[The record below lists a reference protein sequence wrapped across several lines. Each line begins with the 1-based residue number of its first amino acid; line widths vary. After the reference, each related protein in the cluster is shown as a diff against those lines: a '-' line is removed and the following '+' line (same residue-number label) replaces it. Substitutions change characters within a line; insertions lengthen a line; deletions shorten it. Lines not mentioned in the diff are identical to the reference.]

1 MGSVLAI
8 VNQHGGVGKSTSSR
22 HIAQTLSGRGKS
34 VLLVDFDPLS
44 GTDQLLGFT
53 GRQLVKHL
61 TEADG
66 KLGES
71 ISHVDE
77 HLDLLTAGK
86 DLIELELAMTGHE
99 RREYLLDKGLQ
110 TLKGSYDFV
119 IIDAPSSLGLL
130 TENAL
135 AAADAALVPVRCHYF
150 GQEGIA
156 ELMHTIGMVSAT
168 LNDRLRIL
176 GFVITHV
183 FQSLRSSQPNINEI
197 RNNYGNLVFNTLIHE
212 AEDLEADYSKLTDEI
227 LQCL

>member
-1 MGSVLAI
+1 M
-8 VNQHGGVGKSTSSR
+8 
-22 HIAQTLSGRGKS
+22 
-34 VLLVDFDPLS
+34 LLVDFDPLS
-44 GTDQLLGFT
+44 GTDQLLGRT
-53 GRQLVKHL
+53 DRQLGCTNRQLVKHL

-156 ELMHTIGMVSAT
+156 ELMHTIGRVCAT